1 MSKQKFVIIDGNAIL
16 HRAYH
21 ALPPFTT
28 KGGILVN
35 AVYGFT
41 ITLLKI
47 FKELKPEYIAVTF
60 DTKAP
65 TFRHQEYKEYKAQR
79 EKKPQELYN
88 QIDYIKQVLSAMN
101 IHFYEKDGYEADD
114 IMATLTKLA
123 SGSQDKD
130 IESVIVTG
138 DMDAMQLVGPKV
150 SVYTFK
156 KGLSEAQTYD
166 EAAVLKRYGLPP
178 GALIDFKALRGDP
191 SDNIPGVK
199 GIGEKNGTEL
209 IKNFGSIEKLYEAL
223 KKDTAVAKKV
233 SPRVKELLLKY
244 KDDALLGKRLVTL
257 IKDVPIKFSFQ
268 DMKRRDANREELV
281 ELLRSF
287 GFHSLLPRLEEMGG
301 VDAKQELPKPQKVTF
316 EILKSANQVKA
327 FLKKTKSVVIRS
339 FRSGFEGNVIEH
351 IALIGEEA
359 GSVILKPNL
368 EILELL
374 REWLLEPDNVAI
386 GHDLKN
392 EFHTLGLTVMGAK
405 LFDVMIASYL
415 IDPGSRAHELAS
427 EAFSILGTELSGVGK
442 QQSLLAGPEERIKD
456 VFDEALAI
464 WKLKNHY
471 ESELEEKNLKK
482 LFREIEMP
490 LLPILLEM
498 ENVGVLID
506 TEFLVAMSKNFQKRI
521 AKLQNQIYELA
532 GSEFNIN
539 SPSQLGKIIFEKLK
553 ISSKEVKKTAGG
565 SALSTAAGELE
576 KLRGHHPIIDLIFEY
591 RELTKLKSTYIDALP
606 ELADKTGRIHTT
618 FNQTVTST
626 GRLSSSNPNL
636 QNIPVKTEL
645 GREIRKAFVA
655 QKGFSLIAADYSQFE
670 LRIAA
675 HLSGDKAMIEDFK
688 SGEDIH
694 TRTAE
699 IIWSVEHTGV
709 TKEMRRVA
717 KAINFGII
725 YGMGPKKLATEAGV
739 SMEEARDFIDR
750 FFAGRPRLGEFIAEM
765 KTLAAA
771 EGYAQTLFGRRR
783 YLPEITSGVPMLRA
797 EAERQAVNTPIQ
809 GTQADVIKIAMINLS
824 KILPQKFGRDLTM
837 LLQVHDELV
846 FEVRDERTD
855 EAAPLIQEIMESAV
869 KLKVPTVVEVEIG
882 KNWGEMRE
890 WKG

>member
-1 MSKQKFVIIDGNAIL
+1 MAKNKFVIIDGNAIL

-28 KGGILVN
+28 KGGVLVN

-41 ITLLKI
+41 TTLLKI
-47 FKELKPEYIAVTF
+47 FKELKPEYIAVAF

-114 IMATLTKLA
+114 IIATLTKLA
-123 SGSQDKD
+123 SASKD

-156 KGLSEAQTYD
+156 KGLSDAQIYD

-178 GALIDFKALRGDP
+178 SALIDFKALRGDP
-191 SDNIPGVK
+191 SDNIPGVR

-223 KKDTAVAKKV
+223 KKDTAAAKKV

-244 KDDALLGKRLVTL
+244 KDDAILGKRLVTL

-268 DMKRRDANREELV
+268 DVQRKNADRETLV
-281 ELLRSF
+281 ELLRSLD
-287 GFHSLLPRLEEMGG
+287 FHSLLPRLEEMSG
-301 VDAKQELPKPQKVTF
+301 VDAKKELPKPQKVTF
-316 EILKSANQVKA
+316 EILRSANQVKA
-327 FLKKTKSVVIRS
+327 FLKKTKSMVIRS
-339 FRSGFEGNVIEH
+339 LRSGAEGS
-351 IALIGEEA
+351 ALIGEEA
-359 GSVILKPNL
+359 GGLILKPNL

-374 REWLLEPDNVAI
+374 REWLLEPSKVAM

-392 EFHTLGLTVMGAK
+392 EFHILGATHIRAE
-405 LFDVMIASYL
+405 LFDVMVASYL
-415 IDPGSRAHELAS
+415 FDPGSRAHELAPL
-427 EAFSILGTELSGVGK
+427 AFSILGTELSGGGK
-442 QQSLLAGPEERIKD
+442 QQSLLAGPEERMKD

-498 ENVGVLID
+498 ENAGVLID
-506 TEFLVAMSKNFQKRI
+506 REFLAAMSKNFAHRI
-521 AKLQNQIYELA
+521 TKLQNQIYELA
-532 GSEFNIN
+532 GNEFNIN

-699 IIWSVEHTGV
+699 IIWSVKHTGV
-709 TKEMRRVA
+709 TKEMRRIA

-771 EGYAQTLFGRRR
+771 EGYAQTMFGRRR

-824 KILPQKFGRDLTM
+824 KILPQKFGRDLAM

-869 KLKVPTVVEVEIG
+869 KLKVPTVVELEIG

>member
-1 MSKQKFVIIDGNAIL
+1 MSKKKFVIIDGNAIL

-28 KGGILVN
+28 KGGTLVN

-41 ITLLKI
+41 TTLLKI

-114 IMATLTKLA
+114 IIATLTKLA
-123 SGSQDKD
+123 SGSQD

-138 DMDAMQLVGPKV
+138 DMDALQLVAPAV

-166 EAAVLKRYGLPP
+166 EAAVGKRYGLPP
-178 GALIDFKALRGDP
+178 SALIDFKALRGDP

-199 GIGEKNGTEL
+199 GIGEKNGAEL

-223 KKDTAVAKKV
+223 KKDTPAVKKI
-233 SPRVKELLLKY
+233 SPRIKALLLEHE
-244 KDDALLGKRLVTL
+244 DDAILGKRLVTL
-257 IKDVPIKFSFQ
+257 IKDVPIKFSLQ
-268 DMKRRDANREELV
+268 DVRRKSADREVLV
-281 ELLRSF
+281 ELLRSL
-287 GFHSLLPRLEEMGG
+287 GFHSLLPRLEEMSGG
-301 VDAKQELPKPQKVTF
+301 DVKKELPKSQKVTF
-316 EILKSANQVKA
+316 EILKSVNQVKV
-327 FLKKTKSVVIRS
+327 FLKKTKNMVIRS
-339 FRSGFEGNVIEH
+339 SRSGVEGSVPEH

-359 GSVILKPNL
+359 GGVILKPNL

-374 REWLLEPDNVAI
+374 REWLLEPGKVAI
-386 GHDLKN
+386 GHNLKN
-392 EFHTLGLTVMGAK
+392 EFHTLGITVRGAK

-427 EAFSILGTELSGVGK
+427 EAFSILGIEPSGVGK

-464 WKLKNHY
+464 WKLKTHY

-482 LFREIEMP
+482 LFEEIEMP
-490 LLPILLEM
+490 LLPILFAM
-498 ENVGVLID
+498 EKVGVLID
-506 TEFLVAMSKNFQKRI
+506 REFLGKMSKDFAKRI
-521 AKLQNQIYELA
+521 AKLQRQIYELA
-532 GSEFNIN
+532 DSEFNIN

-606 ELADKTGRIHTT
+606 ELADKIGRIHTT

-709 TKEMRRVA
+709 TKEMRRIA

-750 FFAGRPRLGEFIAEM
+750 FFAGRPRLGEFITEM
-765 KTLAAA
+765 KTLATA

-855 EAAPLIQEIMESAV
+855 EAASLIQEIMESAV

-882 KNWGEMRE
+882 KNWGEMRQ